1 MPLIEV
7 GSDAPDFT
15 LKTGS
20 GDNFRLS
27 DLRGQMRVML
37 VFYPKDFTPG
47 CTTQLTQIQRH
58 IDQFRKAGIEPFG
71 VSADDATSH
80 RDFCAAHGFDF
91 ELLVDADLAVAAS
104 YGAVKAEGPGIE
116 RSVVIVG
123 RDGKVI
129 FAEHGAP
136 PWTQIW
142 NTLRE
147 IGEEVDSPVRA

>member
-1 MPLIEV
+1 MTLIEV
-7 GSDAPDFT
+7 GSEAPDFT

-20 GDNFRLS
+20 GEDFRLS

-47 CTTQLTQIQRH
+47 CTSQLTHIQRH
-58 IDQFRKAGIEPFG
+58 IDQFRKVGIEPFG
-71 VSADDATSH
+71 VSADDAESH
-80 RDFCAAHGFDF
+80 QQFCAAHGFDF
-91 ELLVDADLAVAAS
+91 ELLVDEDLSVAAS

-123 RDGKVI
+123 RDGNVI

-136 PWTQIW
+136 PWTHIW
-142 NTLRE
+142 NTLRD
-147 IGEEVDSPVRA
+147 IGQDVDEPVNA